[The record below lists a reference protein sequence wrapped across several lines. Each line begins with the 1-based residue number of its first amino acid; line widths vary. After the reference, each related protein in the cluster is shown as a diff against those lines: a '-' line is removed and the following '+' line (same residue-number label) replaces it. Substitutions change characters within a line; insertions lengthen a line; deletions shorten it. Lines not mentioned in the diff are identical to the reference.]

1 MPERLL
7 APLRPRTLRDFLT
20 FEGHAKAAMEALGRG
35 PDLPDLWYEVPA
47 YYKGLP
53 DTVVGDGAEI
63 PWPAYAE
70 QLDYELELACVIG
83 RPGRDIAR
91 RGRARPR
98 LRLDAV
104 ERPLRARHPG
114 PRAAAGHGPR
124 QGQGLGR
131 RQRARAPAW

>member
-1 MPERLL
+1 VRLVTYADHLGAAHLGVLRDEAVLRIDFAGDMVAFIEAGEPALELARQASEEVVPERLL

-63 PWPAYAE
+63 PWP
-70 QLDYELELACVIG
+70 
-83 RPGRDIAR
+83 PT
-91 RGRARPR
+91 PSSSTTSWSW
-98 LRLDAV
+98 
-104 ERPLRARHPG
+104 
-114 PRAAAGHGPR
+114 
-124 QGQGLGR
+124 
-131 RQRARAPAW
+131 PA